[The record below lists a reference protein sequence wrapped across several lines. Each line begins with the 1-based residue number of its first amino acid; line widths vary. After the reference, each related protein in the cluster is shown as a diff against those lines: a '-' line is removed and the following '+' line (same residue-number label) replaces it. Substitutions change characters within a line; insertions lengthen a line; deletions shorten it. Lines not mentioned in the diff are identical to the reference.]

1 MGDELIG
8 KVKDLLGIVELP
20 LLVVPYE
27 PLTERIAPEEVVLG
41 TEFEERIAVM
51 GFCFWQCVG
60 GDIGL
65 GLGPIVLLIVCG
77 VRLCLNCLRFG
88 GIGRCW
94 RSDKYFGLMKWIAWF
109 CVIDSELDCCVPVGV
124 AIPFISH

>member
-20 LLVVPYE
+20 LFVVPYE

-60 GDIGL
+60 GDIGIGIGDLGL

-77 VRLCLNCLRFG
+77 GGLCLNCL
-88 GIGRCW
+88 
-94 RSDKYFGLMKWIAWF
+94 
-109 CVIDSELDCCVPVGV
+109 
-124 AIPFISH
+124 